1 MNGLPFSVSKPNR
14 KPSTVMIGYTYR
26 QSEPDSGRWTA
37 FLSDDELVAAYDKAS
52 SFAQHSANMQRLKRR
67 AEQRRRD
74 GIVPDHTDDLGMRFA
89 STYAIRRAAY
99 DLYRRV
105 YGHDPEAERR
115 LKRR

>member
-1 MNGLPFSVSKPNR
+1 
-14 KPSTVMIGYTYR
+14 MIGYTYR
-26 QSEPDSGRWTA
+26 QTEPDTGRWTA
-37 FLSDDELVAAYDKAS
+37 FISDNELIEAYDRAN
-52 SFAQHSANMQRLKRR
+52 SFSDHATNVARLKRR

-74 GIVPDHTDDLGMRFA
+74 GVTPDHTDDLGMRFA

-105 YGHDPEAERR
+105 YGHDPEQERR